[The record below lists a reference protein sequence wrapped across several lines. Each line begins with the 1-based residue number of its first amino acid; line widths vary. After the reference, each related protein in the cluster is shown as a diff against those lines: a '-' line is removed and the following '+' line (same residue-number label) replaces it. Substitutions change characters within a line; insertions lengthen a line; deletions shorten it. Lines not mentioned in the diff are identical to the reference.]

1 MSYFV
6 MLNSMIESPT
16 PMTQGPEGERVALFD
31 AEEDANSHGAENPLG
46 RTYGYEVYEWLF

>member
-1 MSYFV
+1 MRYFV
-6 MLNSMIESPT
+6 MLNSMIKLPT

-31 AEEDANSHGAENPLG
+31 TEEDANSHGAENPLG